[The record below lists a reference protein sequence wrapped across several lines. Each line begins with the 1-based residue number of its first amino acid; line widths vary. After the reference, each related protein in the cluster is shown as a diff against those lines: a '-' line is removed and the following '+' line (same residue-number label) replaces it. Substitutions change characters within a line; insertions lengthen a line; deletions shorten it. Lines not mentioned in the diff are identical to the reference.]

1 MNKFYKVVTGTASTK
16 DFKNVT
22 IYGVVLI
29 SEGRERRKIADIST
43 KREFVENIAQTL
55 NSQNVSEF
63 HFRDVVED
71 LVARQLTV

>member
-43 KREFVENIAQTL
+43 NASLLKTSRRRLIRKTSVNFIFAT
-55 NSQNVSEF
+55 
-63 HFRDVVED
+63 
-71 LVARQLTV
+71 